1 MGEKLQFTELDQYLF
16 GQGTH
21 YDIYKK
27 LGAHPTMRG
36 RKKGVYFAVWAPN
49 AMRVSVV
56 GDFNGWDGRRHPMMR
71 QGDSGVFSLFI
82 PGIGPGELYKYEI
95 KSAPQKV
102 TMKTD
107 PYGFA
112 CEKRPANA
120 SIVTNLQEYRWND
133 DKWLAKR
140 SKRDYTKEPISMK
153 FIWDLGKGSRELK
166 MDLSI
171 TGSWHDSLCSMFRKW
186 DIRMW
191 SYCRS
196 WSIH

>member
-1 MGEKLQFTELDQYLF
+1 MYFRFLF
-16 GQGTH
+16 
-21 YDIYKK
+21 
-27 LGAHPTMRG
+27 RG
-36 RKKGVYFAVWAPN
+36 
-49 AMRVSVV
+49 S
-56 GDFNGWDGRRHPMMR
+56 D
-71 QGDSGVFSLFI
+71 
-82 PGIGPGELYKYEI
+82 PGELYKYEI

-140 SKRDYTKEPISMK
+140 SKRDYTKEPMNIYEVH
-153 FIWDLGKGSRELK
+153 LGSWKSSRELK